1 MKFQKLQEQGRHGAG
16 ALSVR
21 NDIGGDDD
29 SDLYIGS
36 WNLLCAS
43 PRIHDLINTL

>member
-16 ALSVR
+16 ALSVH
-21 NDIGGDDD
+21 NDGDDD
-29 SDLYIGS
+29 SDRYIGS
-36 WNLLCAS
+36 WNLLCTS